1 MDSKLVA
8 SRLLRGGFTI
18 REASD
23 IMGWIAPLYG
33 WEGIDYLVDLEE
45 IAQTIEIDASQQPYY
60 NELLYW
66 RRKERE
72 RQEKR
77 ASYKKSKY
85 LYK

>member
-1 MDSKLVA
+1 MNSKLVA

-23 IMGWIAPLYG
+23 IIGWVTELYG
-33 WEGIDYLVDLEE
+33 WDNIDALADLEE

-66 RRKERE
+66 RRKDKE
-72 RQEKR
+72 RQIKR
-77 ASYKKSKY
+77 AYYKKDR
-85 LYK
+85 L

>member
-1 MDSKLVA
+1 MNSKLVA

-23 IMGWIAPLYG
+23 IIGWVTELYG
-33 WEGIDYLVDLEE
+33 WDNIDALTDLEE

-66 RRKERE
+66 RRKDKE

-77 ASYKKSKY
+77 AFYKKDR
-85 LYK
+85 L